1 MWTPRKK
8 SNPAFGDTEGEG
20 LYSCMWLPQWLSS
33 KESTCSVGDTGLIPG
48 SGRFPW
54 RRKWQPT
61 PVVLPGES
69 HGQRNLVGCTQ
80 WSPKRVGHN
89 LATKQ
94 QQNNSCIC
102 SQFQNWLAPLMCMD
116 PLLLPWRDPS
126 FTPKRAE
133 SVQVWFFYQIW
144 IRSQIFCSDYLLTRF
159 IIHAFMPWAAY

>member
-1 MWTPRKK
+1 MWSSVYFQRLTLTFWRMSGDWARLEAGKASGGFCKRRCLSGRRRSQRKQRHSTK
-8 SNPAFGDTEGEG
+8 GPCQWTGGGCEGRG
-20 LYSCMWLPQWLSS
+20 SLNA
-33 KESTCSVGDTGLIPG
+33 TGLIPG

-94 QQNNSCIC
+94 QQNNNCIC

-126 FTPKRAE
+126 FTPKRAG
-133 SVQVWFFYQIW
+133 SMQV
-144 IRSQIFCSDYLLTRF
+144 
-159 IIHAFMPWAAY
+159 